1 MDTLGET
8 EDLRTKAQ
16 IAARVS
22 TLGTAGCVII
32 SKDGRVLTTAYDR
45 DGLEAEV
52 ISLLQL
58 GDHQNCT
65 LLTTIS
71 PSILASRCIVAS
83 GKVREVVYLKP
94 KKLDGAYYLQSQG
107 IKVWQYS

>member
-1 MDTLGET
+1 MGET
-8 EDLRTKAQ
+8 EDLRAKAQ

-32 SKDGRVLTTAYDR
+32 SRDGRVLATAYDR
-45 DGLEAEV
+45 DDLEAE
-52 ISLLQL
+52 IIALLQL

-65 LLTTIS
+65 LLTTVS
-71 PSILASRCIVAS
+71 PSLMASKCIMAS
-83 GKVREVVYLKP
+83 GKVREVVYLRP
-94 KKLDGAYYLQSQG
+94 KKLDGAYYLQQR